1 MIAEILSNPTIRMLE
16 QTVSFTEQRH
26 AVLVSDIANADVP
39 GYVQRDLSVADFQ
52 EALRSAVKRERESLN
67 DAYEPTDEGSV
78 SFESGGSQVK
88 AEALEMPT
96 SVPFHDRGVRSM
108 EYIMSQMADNAMAH
122 NVAAQLLRGKYD
134 QMAKAISMKV

>member
-1 MIAEILSNPTIRMLE
+1 MLE

-52 EALRSAVKRERESLN
+52 AALRSAVKRERESLN
-67 DAYEPTDEGSV
+67 DVYEPTDEGAV
-78 SFESGGSQVK
+78 SFEPGGSQVK
-88 AEALEMPT
+88 AEAMEMPT

-108 EYIMSQMADNAMAH
+108 EYMMSQMADNALAH
-122 NVAAQLLRGKYD
+122 NVAAQLLRSKYD

>member
-1 MIAEILSNPTIRMLE
+1 MIAGILSNPTVRMLE

-39 GYVQRDLSVADFQ
+39 GFVQRDLSVADFQ
-52 EALRSAVKRERESLN
+52 QSLRAAVKRERESLN
-67 DAYEPTDEGSV
+67 DAYEPADEGSV
-78 SFESGGSQVK
+78 SFEPDGSEVK
-88 AEALEMPT
+88 AEAVETPN

-108 EYIMSQMADNAMAH
+108 EYMMSQMADNAMAH
-122 NVAAQLLRGKYD
+122 NIAAQLLRGKYD